1 MKFYIAVKYY
11 IYYILA
17 IIYEIAWQ
25 LSFPPY
31 FLHLYH
37 AMGKIMSEN
46 V

>member
-17 IIYEIAWQ
+17 IIYQFCMAIVI
-25 LSFPPY
+25 FPLI
-31 FLHLYH
+31 FLHH